1 MNQKE
6 TRSFNEIQ
14 SVINDINSIIMK
26 GKNVKLAMQ
35 SRRDSRMWVTYEIYE
50 CRNQTESNVRKIV
63 SRKIFEGRAGE
74 VKGYVQGII
83 EGYRLNN
90 VGSVGV

>member
-83 EGYRLNN
+83 E
-90 VGSVGV
+90 